1 LNKCRKLLPTA
12 MVAAAGMLLCG
23 CFAPKGIIYTRIKQP
38 LALPSN
44 RNKRRI
50 TDKSCYVSLTRLKEP
65 VTRLNLSVMW
75 SNDAIREAAE
85 KAGITE
91 IYYADIET
99 LSFILDSY
107 LRRRVIFYGN

>member
-1 LNKCRKLLPTA
+1 

-65 VTRLNLSVMW
+65 VTRFNLSVMW

-107 LRRRVIFYGN
+107 LRRRVIFYGR